1 MIRENI
7 EILVSEISLLARAN
21 RAVGYWDHLRF
32 NEVKKESIDFELLLL
47 SEKNSRLNV
56 EQRALSRTK
65 IDSTLSLLISTLR
78 NRPVE

>member
-65 IDSTLSLLISTLR
+65 IDSTLSFLISTLG

>member
-47 SEKNSRLNV
+47 SEKNYRLNV